1 MKIAMIHWM
10 REEPLATTV
19 ERLSRCGYDGLE
31 INGSPERY
39 EAAEVRELLDRHGIA
54 LWGAVTL
61 MEHGGRDMLHPD
73 PYVRQGTQAYLEDT
87 VDLISGSGGEVLC
100 CVPSTIGKV
109 APLAEEES
117 EWRWAVE
124 GLQRLGAYAGER
136 GVRIAL
142 EPITRFETYFLNRC
156 EQALRL
162 ADDVGLPNVGICL
175 DTYHMN
181 MEEPDLLEAVRF
193 AGDRLFDFHVADS
206 DRMPAGMG
214 SLDWREILATL
225 DEVGYEGSLTVEVEP
240 PRDRTPLARVPVID
254 GEFEANYYEEVVR
267 QTATH
272 LRSLTPEREAET
284 VPVRDR

>member
-19 ERLSRCGYDGLE
+19 ERLSRCGYDALE

-39 EAAEVRELLDRHGIA
+39 EPADVRSLLDRHGIS

-61 MEHGGRDMLHPD
+61 MEHGGKDMLHPD
-73 PYVRQGTQAYLEDT
+73 PYVRLGTQAYLEDT
-87 VDLISGSGGEVLC
+87 VDLVEGSGGEVLC
-100 CVPSTIGKV
+100 CVPSTIGKL
-109 APLAEEES
+109 APLADEQS
-117 EWRWAVE
+117 EWRWAVD

-136 GVRIAL
+136 GVRIAI

-162 ADDVGLPNVGICL
+162 ADDVGLPNVGVCL

-181 MEEPDLLEAVRF
+181 MEEPDLLEAVRS

-206 DRMPAGMG
+206 DRRPAGMG

-225 DEVGYEGSLTVEVEP
+225 DEVGYEGFLTVEVEP
-240 PRDRTPLARVPVID
+240 PRDRSPLGRVPVVD
-254 GEFEANYYEEVVR
+254 GEFEATYYEEVVR

-272 LRSLTPEREAET
+272 LRSLRLERDSEP
-284 VPVRDR
+284 VPVRER